1 MGFPGK
7 NHPNQG
13 PTHNATHPSQP
24 VRGPETRTTPNT
36 KRFIASFFF
45 GGDFPHSKII
55 AKSHYSILF
64 HDYSMIIP
72 CFFHVFSMIFP
83 TATSSF
89 STPQETSY
97 LSISML
103 ARSCYMNA
111 GFNPVDANR
120 AKSKTEP
127 FFGRA

>member
-1 MGFPGK
+1 MV
-7 NHPNQG
+7 HCQ
-13 PTHNATHPSQP
+13 
-24 VRGPETRTTPNT
+24 
-36 KRFIASFFF
+36 FFF
-45 GGDFPHSKII
+45 GDFPHSKII

-64 HDYSMIIP
+64 HIIP
-72 CFFHVFSMIFP
+72 YYSIFFHVFSIIFHVFSMIFP

-127 FFGRA
+127 FLGRA